1 MSSSGRGAVKDF
13 KKIFLDTTPII
24 YLLDNDKNFG
34 EKTSKIFSALSEQNV
49 KFVSSFITV
58 AEYLVYPYR
67 LKNDSLVKTFWD
79 LVNENKM
86 ILYSI
91 GHWEA
96 IKAAKI
102 RAEYKHFK
110 PMDSLQL
117 ATAILHGCDL
127 FLTNDKQLKQFQE
140 IECVTVEEWEL

>member
-1 MSSSGRGAVKDF
+1 MKDS

-34 EKTSKIFSALSEQNV
+34 EKTCKIFSSLSEQNV

-58 AEYLVYPYR
+58 TEYLVYPYR
-67 LKNDSLVKTFWD
+67 MKNESLVKAFWD

-86 ILYSI
+86 TLYSI
-91 GHWEA
+91 NHREA

-102 RAEYKHFK
+102 RAEYNYFK

-117 ATAILHGCDL
+117 AVVTLHGCDL

-140 IECVTVEEWEL
+140 INCVTVEEWEL